1 MEVLPPKFKQSAH
14 RMHGHPPGPRLLA
27 VGSITTN
34 SVEIVRFQAPPLVAI
49 KFAERAQ
56 EGT

>member
-1 MEVLPPKFKQSAH
+1 
-14 RMHGHPPGPRLLA
+14 MHGHPPGPRLLA

-49 KFAERAQ
+49 KLAERAQ